1 MGGRAMHKI
10 LTTLSLAGLVL
21 LAAPAARADIFL
33 VYLGPNIG
41 YSIEGGTFGIETL
54 TGGQKAPA
62 PLSGGFH
69 VGGTAGIKLFNFVG
83 VQANV
88 GHYLLDKPGAL
99 TSLTF
104 EVALG
109 PTIGDFF
116 EIGVHGGGGI
126 QWVDGEN
133 NPAVKVGALVGF
145 RVHDWV
151 EIGVD
156 ADADLWWLKSYA
168 AANITLDAWIRL
180 TI

>member
-1 MGGRAMHKI
+1 MRKAYVPWI
-10 LTTLSLAGLVL
+10 VAGVLL
-21 LAAPAARADIFL
+21 LAAPAAQADVFL
-33 VYLGPNIG
+33 VYLGPSIG
-41 YSIEGGTFGIETL
+41 YSIEGGTFGIEKV
-54 TGGQKAPA
+54 TGGGKAPH

-69 VGGTAGIKLFNFVG
+69 VGGTAGLKLFNFLG
-83 VQANV
+83 IQANV
-88 GHYLLDKPGAL
+88 DHYLLDKPDAL

-104 EVALG
+104 EVFLG
-109 PTIGDFF
+109 PTISDFF
-116 EIGVHGGGGI
+116 EIGVHGGGGV

-156 ADADLWWLKSYA
+156 ADADLWWLKNYA
-168 AANITLDAWIRL
+168 AANVTLDAWVRL